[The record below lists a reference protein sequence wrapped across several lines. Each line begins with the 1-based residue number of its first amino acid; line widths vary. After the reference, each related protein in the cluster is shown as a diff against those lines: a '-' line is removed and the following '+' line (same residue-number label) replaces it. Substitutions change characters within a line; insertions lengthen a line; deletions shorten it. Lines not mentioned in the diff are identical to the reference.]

1 MGSRLRDEILVSAKH
16 ARGRES
22 GHVHK
27 PGSMK
32 EDAPPAPSTY
42 FWECTTL
49 RSSGED
55 SLCPKETGTHFDKKK
70 AVLTVFRTMA
80 KVNNQPL

>member
-1 MGSRLRDEILVSAKH
+1 MRFCLAKH

-22 GHVHK
+22 GHVRK
-27 PGSMK
+27 PGSTK

-49 RSSGED
+49 LSSEEA
-55 SLCPKETGTHFDKKK
+55 SLCHKEAGTHYDS
-70 AVLTVFRTMA
+70 AYCV
-80 KVNNQPL
+80 